1 MVKMVSKY
9 DFTVSLFDL
18 YRILSN
24 GWVMYRPMRECSK
37 DEKGSGNQMVEQ
49 KLVKCKEHWQL
60 NAEV

>member
-1 MVKMVSKY
+1 MTSQFLY
-9 DFTVSLFDL
+9 SIL

-37 DEKGSGNQMVEQ
+37 DEKGSGNQMVM
-49 KLVKCKEHWQL
+49 KKPVKFKEHWQL